1 MVHEG
6 NVYFEHCYAADFE
19 PKRSPAQRESCWTAW
34 LAHYTKNQAAHRI
47 DYAMRRVESLQS
59 GERSPGLPDLA
70 GPQQEA
76 PMIGGEGAE
85 VTRTGPRAGAEVA
98 TTIVA
103 GEGAVLNGCEPACTA
118 TFSACA
124 EHCPKESEGCPAF
137 CEREKTICLGG
148 CY

>member
-6 NVYFEHCYAADFE
+6 NVYFEHCYAADFD
-19 PKRSPAQRESCWTAW
+19 PKLGPTQRESCWTAW

-47 DYAMRRVESLQS
+47 DYAMRRVEALQG
-59 GERSPGLPDLA
+59 GERSPGLPDLQ
-70 GPQQEA
+70 GPDQDA
-76 PMIGGEGAE
+76 PVIGSEGAD

-103 GEGAVLNGCEPACTA
+103 GEGAVINGCETTCTA
-118 TFSACA
+118 GFTTCA
-124 EHCPKESEGCPAF
+124 ARCPAENLGCPDF